1 MIYQLGENGIT
12 VEDCLIEEDL
22 TVVKQKK
29 GTKLSANNMVAKHK
43 SYMENLADKL
53 RQTNVP
59 EVPLVDRYEE
69 CRAVT
74 IARNISKNVNDEAEN
89 ALKYF
94 QERTRF
100 WELCK

>member
-1 MIYQLGENGIT
+1 MIYQLRENGRT
-12 VEDCLIEEDL
+12 VEDYLIEEDL

-53 RQTNVP
+53 TRTNLP
-59 EVPLVDRYEE
+59 EVPLLDRHEE

-74 IARNISKNVNDEAEN
+74 VARKISKNVNDEADK
-89 ALKYF
+89 ALTYF

-100 WELCK
+100 WDFCK